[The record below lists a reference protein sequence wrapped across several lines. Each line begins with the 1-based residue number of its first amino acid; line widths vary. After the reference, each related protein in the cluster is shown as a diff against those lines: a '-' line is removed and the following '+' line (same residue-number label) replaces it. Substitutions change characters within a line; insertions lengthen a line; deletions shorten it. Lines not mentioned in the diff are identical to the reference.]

1 MVRGDSLIFEP
12 NKVGREDRNAWS
24 ENGSVNEPILNAT
37 ENETEKGNGIA
48 SAAGRMMVVG

>member
-24 ENGSVNEPILNAT
+24 ENGSVNEPIMNAT